1 MRLQAHRRGR
11 HRIGVAPALLLTG
24 LTLLPALTAFAA
36 DSAPL
41 RAPRR
46 RIAVDPESL
55 VSRQAMLAALGE
67 LTAIGADNLYRT
79 AASRGEAEALDWLEA
94 RLRAMPFLNATGA
107 TIERQAF
114 RILVG
119 QDVWQTRLTLTV
131 GGSEL
136 DVPAHALAPHRE
148 LLSPALHFDSDG
160 ALNDTNRDPI
170 TVSGQASVLTSMS
183 AINALASG
191 ALRDRVAL
199 VDYAL
204 VDRSVLGRDQANANL
219 VQLLARQPSG
229 IVLLTEF
236 SNVQG
241 ESHGAFVGD
250 LGALTLY
257 DGGPLPPSLYLR
269 LEDLGPLGITSWGG
283 LSAITAG
290 RLVWDADVYSPGT
303 SGNLLLTIPGA
314 DRSRA
319 IVLGAHVDS
328 PNSPGALDDGSGT
341 VTLLEVARV
350 LDLAR
355 ATPPVDVALVWFG
368 SEERGL
374 YGAYHFAGGHDD
386 LLDRA
391 LAHLQVDCLAHP
403 LDGIVARLHTVAWPY
418 GRLGDASMPWPDY
431 LRQLAADRDITTVPF
446 AYYGIEADNTA
457 FQAFDVPNVNL
468 IYQDPYAMQAAGFH
482 YNSHVHDPYE
492 TIELAIMEGETL
504 EAMGRVALAA
514 ALHTGRDAPVLRVTP
529 APTRRALFV
538 ASHTESP
545 LMAAPGWSELGM
557 ALAWEG
563 FDVDAVP
570 FGTPVTPELLAGAD
584 LVVALPVFDF
594 GEPDEEWSA
603 GEVQALVDHVAAG
616 GRLAIAASAYR
627 LRYLNGRYE
636 PNEDVLNVN
645 PLAIRFGV
653 TYGSGTIGYASATP
667 SGSHALVQGVTTLE
681 LAAGN
686 GVPFTVSSGQVLAR
700 AGSQAVLAVAGTGG
714 RVVVLADLGMLGS
727 AQSQSLNLPFWRNL
741 ARWAAAY

>member
-1 MRLQAHRRGR
+1 M
-11 HRIGVAPALLLTG
+11 PA
-24 LTLLPALTAFAA
+24 TLLAALALAPAA
-36 DSAPL
+36 DSAPP
-41 RAPRR
+41 RTPRR
-46 RIAVDPESL
+46 HVAVDPESL
-55 VSRQAMLAALGE
+55 LSREAMLGALRE
-67 LTAIGADNLYRT
+67 LSVIGADGLYRT
-79 AASRGEAEALDWLEA
+79 AASRGEAEAFDWLEA
-94 RLRAMPFLNATGA
+94 RVRAMPFLAGVGA
-107 TIERQAF
+107 TVERQSF
-114 RILVG
+114 RILIG

-136 DVPAHALAPHRE
+136 EVPAHALAPHRE

-160 ALNDTNRDPI
+160 TLNDTNRNPI
-170 TVSGQASVLTSMS
+170 TVSGPATVLTSMS

-191 ALRDRVAL
+191 ALRNRVAL

-229 IVLLTEF
+229 IVLVTEF

-269 LEDLGPLGITSWGG
+269 LEDLGFLGITSWGG
-283 LSAITAG
+283 LSAITAA
-290 RLVWDADVYSPGT
+290 RLDWDADVYSPGT
-303 SGNLLLTIPGA
+303 SGNLLLTIPGL

-319 IVLGAHVDS
+319 VILGAHVDS

-341 VTLLEVARV
+341 VTLLEVARL

-355 ATPPVDVALVWFG
+355 VRPPVDVALVWFG

-403 LDGIVARLHTVAWPY
+403 LDGIVARLHTIAWPY
-418 GRLGDASMPWPDY
+418 GRFGDPGMPWADY

-457 FQAFDVPNVNL
+457 FQAFNVPNVNL
-468 IYQDPYAMQAAGFH
+468 IYEDPYAMQAAGFH
-482 YNSHVHDPYE
+482 YNAHVHDPYE
-492 TIELAIMEGETL
+492 TIELAIAEGETL

-514 ALHTGRDAPVLRVTP
+514 ALRTGRDAPALRVTP
-529 APTRRALFV
+529 PPTRRAVVV
-538 ASHTESP
+538 AGHTESP
-545 LMAAPGWSELGM
+545 LMAAPGWSEFGM
-557 ALAWEG
+557 ALASEG
-563 FDVDAVP
+563 FDVDTVP
-570 FGTPVTPELLAGAD
+570 FGTPVTSELLAGAD

-594 GEPDEEWSA
+594 GEPDEGWSA

-627 LRYLNGRYE
+627 LRFSNARYE
-636 PNEDVLNVN
+636 PNEDVLDVN
-645 PLAIRFGV
+645 SLATRFGV
-653 TYGSGTIGYASATP
+653 TFGSGTIAAAAATP
-667 SGSHALVQGVTTLE
+667 SGSHALLQGVTTLE

-686 GVPFTVSSGQVLAR
+686 GVPFAVSGGQVLAR
-700 AGSQAVLAVAGTGG
+700 AGTQPVLAVAGTGG

-727 AQSQSLNLPFWRNL
+727 AQSQSTNLPFWRNL